1 MQIKLRSE
9 KRLIVLVPALQH
21 ASASYVNIFDL
32 VKPFTSEVVAAW
44 TFNFELESE
53 IYLTVFRTAGSFIFT
68 LSSGQCPLRREAI
81 IQVYI
86 IR

>member
-1 MQIKLRSE
+1 
-9 KRLIVLVPALQH
+9 VPVLQH

-53 IYLTVFRTAGSFIFT
+53 IYLTVFRTMSFKAGSHNSNIY
-68 LSSGQCPLRREAI
+68 
-81 IQVYI
+81 QVNAVGVI
-86 IR
+86 AWCCMCL